1 MQHTEI
7 ELNREQAT
15 YLDLYLNNTENQL
28 PLIFIVPGGGYK
40 QFQAKDS
47 ARVAL
52 SFMTKGFQAAVVR
65 YSVGEHKSYT
75 DGKQT
80 VAAAV
85 DYVVTHATE
94 LNVDTDKLGML
105 GFSAGGQL
113 VAEYSTH
120 ANNALKYV
128 LLGYPVIAPTLD
140 EGMGVKS
147 EDVNTLVTEQTLPTF
162 IFGSINDTVTPYT
175 QHIGPY
181 SETLANNHVPF
192 ELHEFSTGKHG
203 ISLANEYV
211 ADQNAGKVYPEFAS
225 WFEMALNWLQ
235 HYTNE

>member
-7 ELNREQAT
+7 ELNRDQET
-15 YLDLYLNNTENQL
+15 YLDLYLNNTDSQL

-52 SFMTKGFQAAVVR
+52 SFMTQGFQTAVIR
-65 YSVGEHKSYT
+65 YPVGDHKSYAG
-75 DGKQT
+75 GKET

-85 DYVVTHATE
+85 EYVVEHSAE
-94 LNVDTDKLGML
+94 LNVDSTKLGMI

-120 ANNALKYV
+120 LDNALKYV
-128 LLGYPVIAPTLD
+128 LLGYPVIEPTLD
-140 EGMGVKS
+140 QGMGVQS
-147 EDVNTLVTEQTLPTF
+147 EDINQLVTDKTLPTF
-162 IFGSINDTVTPYT
+162 IFGSINDTVTPYV

-181 SETLANNHVPF
+181 SETLAANHVPF
-192 ELHEFSTGKHG
+192 ELHEFGSGKHG

-211 ADQNAGKVYPEFAS
+211 ADQNDGQVYPEFAG
-225 WFEMALNWLQ
+225 WFEMALKWLQ
-235 HYTNE
+235 NYIK